1 MVEHNASFIPDLP
14 RQVVPRWR
22 LFGETLTRGEL
33 TPITTER
40 ERTFTQDDVAGQLRD
55 WRDNPS
61 LSVAADLVSVAFTLG
76 LREVASD
83 AAQYILERGR
93 SIPAAQSIASLYLG
107 SRELII
113 PQSTSLV
120 TPVNDT
126 SERWLITNQD
136 RVHFMEIHNI
146 RMKLGEYP
154 RNPIAWCN
162 LALHY
167 SSLGQIPQAQRA
179 IEIAIRLAPNNRFV
193 LRSAS
198 RFFLHIGEQTMAHD
212 LLTRSPLVRK
222 DPWILSAEIA
232 TADALKKTSANMKQ
246 AKAFLDGSRFKDQ
259 QISELAS
266 AVGTIECKSGNSKIG
281 RKRILVSLKDP
292 TENAIA
298 QAVWVSRNLHEAI
311 SVPMGD
317 KSPEAAA
324 WRATEAGE
332 WQVSLDQAASWQD
345 DQPFSSRPAI
355 HGSFIASVAFEDF
368 SNGQLLAETGLR
380 RDSEDPLLLNN
391 CAFAAAMNGD
401 VELADRC
408 LKQMQKI
415 DLGLGSKIA
424 LLATSGLVAFRKGM
438 PDLGRPLYKA
448 AILLARS
455 RNQSGSE
462 ALASSYY
469 AMEELRC
476 SSPDAD
482 RLCAE
487 AVDVAERLNSPL
499 GRLLAKTIKHHQQ
512 RSTRSS
518 AKE

>member
-167 SSLGQIPQAQRA
+167 
-179 IEIAIRLAPNNRFV
+179 
-193 LRSAS
+193 
-198 RFFLHIGEQTMAHD
+198 
-212 LLTRSPLVRK
+212 
-222 DPWILSAEIA
+222 
-232 TADALKKTSANMKQ
+232 
-246 AKAFLDGSRFKDQ
+246 
-259 QISELAS
+259 
-266 AVGTIECKSGNSKIG
+266 
-281 RKRILVSLKDP
+281 
-292 TENAIA
+292 
-298 QAVWVSRNLHEAI
+298 
-311 SVPMGD
+311 
-317 KSPEAAA
+317 
-324 WRATEAGE
+324 
-332 WQVSLDQAASWQD
+332 
-345 DQPFSSRPAI
+345 
-355 HGSFIASVAFEDF
+355 
-368 SNGQLLAETGLR
+368 
-380 RDSEDPLLLNN
+380 
-391 CAFAAAMNGD
+391 
-401 VELADRC
+401 
-408 LKQMQKI
+408 
-415 DLGLGSKIA
+415 
-424 LLATSGLVAFRKGM
+424 
-438 PDLGRPLYKA
+438 
-448 AILLARS
+448 
-455 RNQSGSE
+455 
-462 ALASSYY
+462 
-469 AMEELRC
+469 
-476 SSPDAD
+476 
-482 RLCAE
+482 
-487 AVDVAERLNSPL
+487 
-499 GRLLAKTIKHHQQ
+499 
-512 RSTRSS
+512 
-518 AKE
+518 